1 MRKDW
6 QWTLLAIFSVQCEF
20 EEKRDC
26 VSWHS
31 NRNICLIQFK
41 GEQFD
46 ECRSRV
52 LRTYLIWFRPIPL
65 KFSIYRPLYFVET
78 SKSMWAHTE
87 NVRKQETKSTKN
99 EEWMRD
105 VVELMP
111 SVLGCWTRCL
121 PIQIVYVWWDSF
133 WKITTNGF
141 GSTSETYAAEWRA
154 FLNLVFE
161 QFLCNE
167 LVTFV

>member
-26 VSWHS
+26 VSSHS

-65 KFSIYRPLYFVET
+65 KFSIHRPLYFVET
-78 SKSMWAHTE
+78 LKSMWAHTE

-105 VVELMP
+105 VVESWCHRFWDVEHVVCQFKLFMFDEIRFEKSQRTDSDRQAKHTRQSDAP
-111 SVLGCWTRCL
+111 SWT
-121 PIQIVYVWWDSF
+121 
-133 WKITTNGF
+133 
-141 GSTSETYAAEWRA
+141 
-154 FLNLVFE
+154 
-161 QFLCNE
+161 
-167 LVTFV
+167 